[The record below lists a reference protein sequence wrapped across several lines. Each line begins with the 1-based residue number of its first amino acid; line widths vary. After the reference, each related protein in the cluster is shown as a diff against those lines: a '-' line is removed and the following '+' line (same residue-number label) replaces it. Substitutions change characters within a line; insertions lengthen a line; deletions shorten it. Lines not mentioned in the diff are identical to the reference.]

1 MDSVRLLEPV
11 TLSRRRPYFLVLWL
25 LAAVVSGPVGAEPPP
40 IISGAA
46 RFYPVYAPNG
56 MVATQER
63 HATEAALEVLE
74 EGGNAVD
81 AAVTAAF
88 TLAVTL
94 PRAGALGG
102 GGFMVVH
109 LAEEERTFAIDYRET
124 APAAAHRDMFL
135 REDGTADPT
144 KSRFSALAVG
154 VPGNVAGLLHALE
167 NYGTIDRR
175 RALAPAIA
183 LAEEGFPVS
192 KDLFDSL
199 VIAAPRLFRD
209 PAAREV
215 FYTRFGAPRVIGET
229 LRQPDLANTLRR
241 IAEDGAAGYYTGPVA
256 EKTVDFLRGRG
267 GIMTLEDLAEYRPVE
282 RSTVSGHY
290 RGFAVHSMPPPSSGG
305 IHLLQLLKMLEP
317 ESIADMGFGS
327 ARKIHFMAEAM
338 KRAYADRSVHLGDT
352 DFVDVPMS
360 ELLDGSYL
368 ARRMADFSPHGATP
382 AADISPGDPLHPAE
396 GDNTTHFSI
405 VDAHGNAVANTYS
418 INFSYGAQMM
428 VPGTGV
434 LLNNTMDDFSAKPGT
449 PNAYGLIGG
458 EKNAVEGGKRML
470 SSMTPTIVLDEGGDV
485 LLVTGSPGGSRII
498 TTTLQII
505 VNTIDHGMNIAEAT
519 NAPRFHH
526 QWLPEYLR
534 VENGFSPDTLGI
546 LRRLGHEVREMDAM
560 GSTQSILREG
570 SWWTGASD
578 PRRPDARTLGH

>member
-1 MDSVRLLEPV
+1 MNQLRRRGHWLSVRLV
-11 TLSRRRPYFLVLWL
+11 F
-25 LAAVVSGPVGAEPPP
+25 LAAAVAVSAGAEPPP

-46 RFYPVYAPNG
+46 RFHPVFAPNG
-56 MVATQER
+56 MAATQER
-63 HATEAALEVLE
+63 HATEAALQVLE

-88 TLAVTL
+88 TLSVTL

-109 LAEEERTFAIDYRET
+109 LAEEDRTIAIDYRET
-124 APAAAHRDMFL
+124 APAAAHRDLFL
-135 REDGTADPT
+135 REDGTADPA

-167 NYGTIDRR
+167 SYGTIDRG
-175 RALAPAIA
+175 RALAPAIT

-215 FYTRFGAPRVIGET
+215 FYTRFAAPRAIGET
-229 LRQPDLANTLRR
+229 LRQPDLAETLRR
-241 IAEDGAAGYYTGPVA
+241 IADEGAAGYYTGPVA
-256 EKTVDFLRGRG
+256 EKTIDFLRERG

-282 RSTVSGHY
+282 RPTVSGTY
-290 RGFAVHSMPPPSSGG
+290 RGHTIHSMPPPSSGG
-305 IHLLQLLKMLEP
+305 VHLLQILKMIEP
-317 ESIADMGFGS
+317 EDIGGMGFGS
-327 ARKIHFMAEAM
+327 ARSIHLMAEAM

-352 DFVDVPMS
+352 DFVDVPLS
-360 ELLDGSYL
+360 ELLDPDYL
-368 ARRMADFSPHGATP
+368 ARCMADFSPRAATP
-382 AADISPGDPLHPAE
+382 ADEISPGNPLHPAE

-405 VDAHGNAVANTYS
+405 VDAQGNAVSNTYS

-428 VPGTGV
+428 APGTGV

-470 SSMTPTIVLDEGGDV
+470 SSMTPSIVLDSEGAV
-485 LLVTGSPGGSRII
+485 FLVTGSPGGSRII
-498 TTTLQII
+498 TTTLQVI
-505 VNTIDHGMNIAEAT
+505 VNTVDHGMNIAEAT
-519 NAPRFHH
+519 AAPRFHH
-526 QWLPEYLR
+526 QWLPDYLR
-534 VENGFSPDTLGI
+534 VENGFSPDTLEI
-546 LRRLGHEVREMDAM
+546 LRGLGHEIREMDAM
-560 GSTQSILREG
+560 GSTQSIQSSG
-570 SWWTGASD
+570 NWWTGASD
-578 PRRPDARTLGH
+578 PRRPDAATLGH